1 MYTSTSGS
9 TRNEKTKNCVIVI
22 HKKQSPVHVKKRM
35 EGKKKQCDNQ
45 YKDDVSEIRD
55 AQRNNVKSYPE
66 AMDLQI
72 AVWWGARKFVKTNN
86 PSINLTTMT

>member
-1 MYTSTSGS
+1 
-9 TRNEKTKNCVIVI
+9 
-22 HKKQSPVHVKKRM
+22 M

-55 AQRNNVKSYPE
+55 AQRNKVKSYPE

-72 AVWWGARKFVKTNN
+72 AVWWGACKFVKTNN